1 VSRRRP
7 PLRLCRDPAEAAAAA
22 SLRYVGD
29 RLPGI
34 RRRRA
39 GRGFAYADG
48 EGRRVRGAGTL
59 ARIRALAIPPAWTD
73 VWIAPTPRAHV
84 QATGRDARGRKQY
97 RYHARWRAVRDET
110 KYGRLVAF
118 GTALP
123 RIRAAVARDLA
134 RPGLPRAK
142 VLATVVRLL
151 EISQIRVGN
160 EEYAR
165 ANGSFGLTT
174 LRARHVDVSGSRVK
188 FQFRGKG
195 GKAHQVDVSDR
206 RVAPVVRR
214 CQDLPGQELFRY
226 LDAEG
231 RAQRIDSADVN
242 GYVRAISGQDFT
254 AKDFRTWTGTVLAA
268 LALGE
273 LAPFHSAAQ
282 ARRNVAR
289 AIETVARRLGNTVS
303 VCRKC
308 YVHPDV
314 IAAYLDGALAGPRS
328 ARAPSRRPRRLAPA
342 EASVLALLRGG
353 RGRSR
358 QPILAAA

>member
-1 VSRRRP
+1 VRRRLSLASSP
-7 PLRLCRDPAEAAAAA
+7 GPAEAAEAA

-29 RLPGI
+29 RIPGI

-39 GRGFAYADG
+39 GGGFTYVDPA
-48 EGRRVRGAGTL
+48 GRPVRDPETL
-59 ARIRALAIPPAWTD
+59 HRIRALAIPPAWTG
-73 VWIAPTPRAHV
+73 VWIAPMARAHI

-97 RYHARWRAVRDET
+97 RYHPRWRAVRDET

-151 EISQIRVGN
+151 ELSRIRVGN

-174 LRARHVDVSGSRVK
+174 LRARHVDVTGSTVK
-188 FQFRGKG
+188 LQFRGKG
-195 GKAHQVDVSDR
+195 GKFHQVDVSDR
-206 RVAPVVRR
+206 RVARVVRR

-226 LDAEG
+226 LDAAG
-231 RAQRIDSADVN
+231 RPQRIDSADVN
-242 GYVRAISGQDFT
+242 AYVRATAGQDFT
-254 AKDFRTWTGTVLAA
+254 AKDFRTWTGTVQAA
-268 LALGE
+268 LALAGG
-273 LAPFHSAAQ
+273 APFRSAAE
-282 ARRNVAR
+282 ARRNVVR
-289 AIETVARRLGNTVS
+289 AIERVAACLGNTVS

-314 IAAYLDGALAGPRS
+314 IAAYQEGELA
-328 ARAPSRRPRRLAPA
+328 RPRRSRAATRGAHGLAPE
-342 EASVLALLRGG
+342 EAAVLALLRAR

-358 QPILAAA
+358 SPLPAAA